1 MKRLINIVLLLFL
14 SICISGQVVTT
25 NVYFAP
31 ASGVAADYNAEYD
44 TVLAAMT
51 TNPTGD
57 TLTWQNEMVDS
68 LVSFGYWAR
77 MDILHV
83 FANTINTDS
92 EALINWIDPGTNDAT
107 TADSPIWTKRQGY
120 KGSDSDNSRV
130 VVANLTGA
138 SITNYTQDDA
148 TIGVYSRVD
157 HASDANYELYGYA
170 TNYIVMRLK
179 SSNLARL
186 RLNST
191 AYLDVENTDA
201 KGFYVGT
208 RRGASEVEFY
218 RNGSPIG
225 DNTDASTGIPNST
238 IDLGK
243 NTPSEFAIYFVMD
256 AVSDAE
262 VVILNRIFERYMD
275 HLGTGIQ

>member
-51 TNPTGD
+51 TDPTGD

-68 LVSFGYWAR
+68 LVYFGYWAR

-83 FANTINTDS
+83 FANTINTGG
-92 EALINWIDPGTNDAT
+92 EALINWIDPGTNDAAE
-107 TADSPIWTKRQGY
+107 ADSPTWTKRQGY
-120 KGSDSDNSRV
+120 KGSDADVGRI
-130 VVANLTGA
+130 VVANLTDA

-148 TIGVYSRVD
+148 TIGVYNRLTHD
-157 HASDANYELYGYA
+157 SDANYEIYA
-170 TNYIVMRLK
+170 YSTHYIVMRFK
-179 SSNLARL
+179 SSDLARL
-186 RLNST
+186 RINST
-191 AYLDVENTDA
+191 DYYDVANTDA

-208 RRGASEVEFY
+208 RRGATEVEFY
-218 RNGSPIG
+218 RNGSPLG
-225 DNTDASTGIPNST
+225 SDTDASTGIPNIT
-238 IDLGK
+238 IDLLK

>member
-1 MKRLINIVLLLFL
+1 MKRLLSFILLSFLFL
-14 SICISGQVVTT
+14 SVQGQIGRYPFYRVTST
-25 NVYFAP
+25 TAV
-31 ASGVAADYNAEYD
+31 SYNAEYD
-44 TVLAAMT
+44 TVLAAMAT
-51 TNPTGD
+51 DPTGD
-57 TLTWQNEMVDS
+57 TLTWQNEMIDS
-68 LVSFGYWAR
+68 LVAFGFFAR

-83 FANTINTDS
+83 YANTINTGG
-92 EALINWIDPGTNDAT
+92 EALINWIDPGTNDAVE
-107 TADSPIWTKRQGY
+107 ADSPTWTKRQGY
-120 KGSDSDNSRV
+120 KGNDANNGRV
-130 VVANLTGA
+130 IVANLTDA
-138 SITNYTQDDA
+138 SITNYTQNSA
-148 TIGVYSRVD
+148 TIGIYNRLD
-157 HASDANYELYGYA
+157 HASDANYEVYGYN
-170 TNYIVMRLK
+170 TNYIVMRFK
-179 SSNLARL
+179 SSDLARL

-191 AYLDVENTDA
+191 AYLDVANTDA

-238 IDLGK
+238 IDLLK

-275 HLGTGIQ
+275 HLGKGIQ